1 MGATNRVRVTPLDWA
16 MLALAVGSVALLGWE
31 WIADVDLATQTL
43 IFRID
48 VGICAIFLVE
58 FLWRWRREGWQRD
71 FPIRNWYEILGMIP
85 VSHPALRSFRLLRV
99 VRIVILLSRMG
110 RAADRFAGDDNFT
123 NRLIRRSKNTIVN
136 FVGGTMTVYILNEV
150 AEVLGKG
157 TYTKN
162 VARALEAH
170 GDDITT
176 TVKDKLH
183 DDPSL
188 GRLQRLPFFDD
199 IVGASAQVTQRIIIE
214 FLEDPRTD
222 DLVAEILRENI
233 EQLQQAVMAKEQS
246 KGKVVADPAP

>member
-1 MGATNRVRVTPLDWA
+1 MANNTAARITALDWA
-16 MLALAVGSVALLGWE
+16 MLALAVASVALLGWE
-31 WIADVDLATQTL
+31 WVADVDLATQTL
-43 IFRID
+43 IFQID
-48 VGICAIFLVE
+48 LAVCAIFAVE
-58 FLWRWRREGWQRD
+58 FIWRWRREGWQRD
-71 FPIRNWYEILGMIP
+71 FPLRNWYEILGMIP
-85 VSHPALRSFRLLRV
+85 VSHPALRSFRLLRI

-123 NRLIRRSKNTIVN
+123 NRLIRRSKNALVN

-150 AEVLGKG
+150 SEVLGKG
-157 TYTKN
+157 TYTRN

-170 GDDITT
+170 GDDITS
-176 TVKDKLH
+176 TVTDKLH

-222 DLVAEILRENI
+222 ELVAEILRENI
-233 EQLQQAVMAKEQS
+233 EQLREAVRAKEQG
-246 KGKVVADPAP
+246 KGKVVGNPQA